1 MVNGVRHES
10 NLEHTQL
17 TVHLNSQATC
27 RSRQMFVINGIS
39 DDCRTLKI
47 NDPNLNTLKTALLER
62 VFYHN
67 VDGVY
72 QLIVEP
78 DESHVFKTL
87 SGFRRQLV
95 IKLGSSSPVSPEQF
109 AEMYTGRKRT
119 IYDQAVVDFTTH
131 GVRRRDAY
139 SDSFVKCEKVPSNKA
154 PRCIQP
160 RRPVYNVGVGRYL
173 KPVEHRIYQAI
184 QFVFGSET
192 PVVVKG
198 FNAVQTADILNKKF
212 NRFEKPVALGLDAS
226 RFDQHVSPQM
236 LKWEHSI
243 YNSIFKSAE
252 LRKLLRWQ
260 VDNIGFGR
268 CDDGWLEY
276 KVQGK
281 RFSGDMNT
289 ALGNCLIMC
298 AMIYA
303 YAKERGVDVELANN
317 GDDCVVFMEAEH
329 LNKFSHGLDEWF
341 DQLGFVMTKE
351 VPVYELHEVEFCQ
364 SKPVYGSHGLVMCR
378 GFMKSREKDSICLFD
393 ITNSKAASKWL
404 GAVGECGLAIAS
416 GVPVLQEM
424 YNSFV
429 RAGTPSKLTKSVGW
443 QCGMTMMAKGLHSR
457 YEEITA
463 DARYS
468 FFVAFGI
475 TPDEQVALEEYYRSW
490 KYSDDVAWDADLSDI
505 LAAPF

>member
-1 MVNGVRHES
+1 VVQGVRHES

-17 TVHLNSQATC
+17 TVHLNSQAAC
-27 RSRQMFVINGIS
+27 RSRRMFVINGIS
-39 DDCRTLKI
+39 DDRRTLKV

-62 VFYHN
+62 VFYHQ
-67 VDGVY
+67 VDGEYVA
-72 QLIVEP
+72 IEEP
-78 DESHVFKTL
+78 AEKHVFQTL
-87 SGFRRQLV
+87 RAFRRELV
-95 IKLGSSSPVSPEQF
+95 IKLGISSPVSPEQF

-173 KPVEHRIYQAI
+173 KPIEHQIYKAI
-184 QFVFGSET
+184 QQVFGSAT

-212 NRFEKPVALGLDAS
+212 TRFDKPVALGLDAS

-236 LKWEHSI
+236 LKWEHSV
-243 YNSIFKSAE
+243 YNSVFQSSE

-260 VDNIGFGR
+260 VDNVGFGR
-268 CDDGWLEY
+268 CEDGWLEY

-298 AMIYA
+298 AMIHA
-303 YAKERGVDVELANN
+303 YARERGVDVELANN

-329 LNKFSHGLDEWF
+329 LDKFSRGLDEWF
-341 DQLGFVMTKE
+341 DLMGFVMTREK
-351 VPVYELHEVEFCQ
+351 PVYDIHEVEFCQ
-364 SKPVYGSHGLVMCR
+364 CKPVYGHHGLVMCR
-378 GFMKSREKDSICLFD
+378 GFNKSREKDSICLFD
-393 ITNSKAASKWL
+393 ISKPTASSKWM
-404 GAVGECGLAIAS
+404 GAVGECGLAITS
-416 GVPVLQEM
+416 GVPVMQEM

-429 RAGTPSKLTKSVGW
+429 RHGKPSKLTKSVGW
-443 QCGMTMMAKGLHSR
+443 QSGMSTMAKGLHAR
-457 YEEITA
+457 HEEVSS

-468 FFVAFGI
+468 FFVAFDI
-475 TPDEQVALEEYYRSW
+475 TPDEQVALEEYYRNW
-490 KYSDDVAWDADLSDI
+490 EYKPGCDWEADLSDI
-505 LAAPF
+505 RGAPF